1 MGKLRRSGHSALSDT
16 ASLRLRAAWLYHHHG
31 LTQKDVA
38 ERLGVARGTVIR
50 LLEEAQRRSE
60 VRIWIDEGDAQCTR
74 LAVEL
79 ELALGLDEAVVVP
92 QAPGRGSESD
102 TGTGSGSGSA
112 TTIHSAIHSASA
124 ADSDS
129 PIDRD
134 GTSRAVGLA
143 LGKFLSEALTDRMT
157 IGVGWGRTLTA
168 SLAGFRPPRLEG
180 MKVLSLLGGT
190 VHTDFASPVEF
201 AWRLSS
207 LLDAR
212 CYLYPAPVIV
222 DSIATKQHLLDQC
235 GLGRLHEM
243 ADTMDLAVVSVGDTG
258 ASTPSLGSQLVS
270 PTELAELVA
279 GGAVADVMCNFL
291 DAQGR
296 TVAHSI
302 NERVMSI
309 GLEAVRAA
317 RHVLIAAGGAHRA
330 TAIAAAIRRIGCH
343 TLVTDEGAA
352 RALLAAHRHG

>member
-102 TGTGSGSGSA
+102 TETGSGSA
-112 TTIHSAIHSASA
+112 TAIHRANA
-124 ADSDS
+124 ADSDG
-129 PIDRD
+129 PIDGD

-222 DSIATKQHLLDQC
+222 DSIETKQHLLDQC

-291 DAQGR
+291 DARGR
-296 TVAHSI
+296 TVAHSV